1 MAVATDIASP
11 KEFAYSP
18 APRRW
23 VIPWSI
29 RRSFSPKEKVAM
41 SLGMTLAATML
52 LIWPYPLPALVAVL
66 LSVLLT
72 DSATRGISRP

>member
-11 KEFAYSP
+11 KEFADSP

-23 VIPWSI
+23 GI